1 MSIEPTAAERR
12 VLETFASGDIADFS
26 SAPASERQLRAA
38 FLRAALA
45 ERGGGGASAADEADP
60 GWPRFRGRMRIRG
73 VRIAGTL
80 RPPLG
85 EATLAA
91 GRASL
96 WFSECSFEDPVDL
109 SGAEFLS
116 VHLLGCSLPAFI
128 GASLQLKA
136 DLDLSG
142 SQLSGIADHSSDLG
156 DVRACSIYLNGA
168 EIGGRLHL
176 GAHGQRR
183 FEAAGTVRLEG
194 TRIGGDLILNGAR
207 LDGRGEQALD
217 ARAATIGG
225 DATLVPALGCP
236 FEARGEVSLS
246 AATIAGDLLLSAALL
261 QNPGGRALHCE
272 DLKVESVTLSSR
284 DDVPFRALGRINF
297 LSAIVGGNFIF
308 NHARVCPGPDYAGRA
323 ARGGPVCINLQQ
335 LRVSNALFL
344 SNVGELDPDALDVKA
359 SGPPRPVAGWFLLTA
374 AQVSSLLDEEDGWPA
389 PGFLDL
395 EALTYQRVSDAGGGN
410 QTARRLRWLRLQY
423 PAGAPSAKSFRPQP
437 FEALSHVLRQSG
449 RPEEADAVAV
459 EKIRMRLA
467 ARVDDR
473 WSRIVPGLLMLVSR
487 HGHSSARAIASFFLF
502 IALGTALY
510 GSALWGFDQPFVP
523 VERDPEP
530 TVYTGAFGLLR
541 AEHAAGCPAL
551 VVPFFALDAALPVVD
566 IGQASTCRFD
576 PRGPTRSIWL
586 ALHSVYTLLGAALSA
601 VVVLTLSGLL
611 RRD

>member
-12 VLETFASGDIADFS
+12 VLDTFASGEIADF
-26 SAPASERQLRAA
+26 AGASPTERRIRAE

-45 ERGGGGASAADEADP
+45 ERPDDGAPAVP
-60 GWPRFRGRMRIRG
+60 WPRFRGRMRIRG
-73 VRIAGTL
+73 AHIVGAL
-80 RPPLG
+80 RAPLG
-85 EATLAA
+85 ETTLAS
-91 GRASL
+91 GRAML
-96 WFSECSFEDPVDL
+96 WFNDCTFDAPVDL

-116 VHLLGCSLPAFI
+116 VQLLGCNLPAFV
-128 GASLQLKA
+128 GASLQLRA

-142 SQLSGIADHSSDLG
+142 SHLSGGAGHTSDLG
-156 DVRACSIYLNGA
+156 DVGACSVYLNGA

-176 GAHGQRR
+176 GPHGQRR
-183 FEAAGTVRLEG
+183 FEARGTVRLEG
-194 TRIGGDLILNGAR
+194 ARIEGDLIASGAR

-217 ARAATIGG
+217 ARSATIGG
-225 DATLVPALGCP
+225 DAMFLPALGS
-236 FEARGEVSLS
+236 FEARGEISLS
-246 AATIAGDLLLSAALL
+246 AATIAGDLQLSGALL
-261 QNPGGRALHCE
+261 HNPRGRALHCE

-308 NHARVCPGPDYAGRA
+308 SHARVCPGPDYAGRA

-335 LRVSNALFL
+335 LRVSNACFL
-344 SNVGELDPDALDVKA
+344 ANVGELDPDMLDVKA
-359 SGPPRPVAGWFLLTA
+359 SGPHRPVQGWFLLTA
-374 AQVSSLLDEEDGWPA
+374 AQVTSLLDEEDGWPA

-395 EALTYQRVSDAGGGN
+395 DALSYERVSAAGGN

-423 PAGAPSAKSFRPQP
+423 PGGVPSAQSFRPQP
-437 FEALSHVLRQSG
+437 FEALAHVLRQSG
-449 RPEEADAVAV
+449 RAEEADAVAV

-473 WSRIVPGLLMLVSR
+473 WSRIVPSLLMLVSR
-487 HGHSSARAIASFFLF
+487 HGHSSARAIASFLIF
-502 IALGTALY
+502 IALGSALY
-510 GSALWGFDQPFVP
+510 GTALWGFDQPFVP
-523 VERDPEP
+523 VERDPTP
-530 TVYTGAFGLLR
+530 VDYTTAFGLL
-541 AEHAAGCPAL
+541 HAHHEEGCAAL

-576 PRGPTRSIWL
+576 PRGPTRWIWL
-586 ALHSVYTLLGAALSA
+586 ALHSLYTLLGAALSA

>member
-1 MSIEPTAAERR
+1 MAIEPTAAERR
-12 VLETFASGDIADFS
+12 VLETFASGEVADFS
-26 SAPASERQLRAA
+26 GAAPAERRLRAE

-45 ERGGGGASAADEADP
+45 DRPGDAEADP
-60 GWPRFRGRMRIRG
+60 DDAGSWPRFRGRIRIRG
-73 VRIAGTL
+73 ARIAGTL
-80 RPPLG
+80 RAPLG
-85 EATLAA
+85 AATLAS

-96 WFSECSFEDPVDL
+96 WFSDCTFDAPVDL
-109 SGAEFLS
+109 CGAELLS
-116 VHLLGCSLPAFI
+116 VQLLACDLPAFI

-142 SQLSGIADHSSDLG
+142 SHLSGIADHPSDVG
-156 DVRACSIYLNGA
+156 DVGACSVYLNGA
-168 EIGGRLHL
+168 EIGGRLQL
-176 GAHGQRR
+176 APHGQRR

-194 TRIGGDLILNGAR
+194 ARIGGDLVLSGAR

-217 ARAATIGG
+217 ARAATVGG
-225 DATLVPALGCP
+225 DAVLAPALGCS
-236 FEARGEVSLS
+236 FEASGEVSLS
-246 AATIAGDLLLSAALL
+246 AATIAGDLQMSAALL
-261 QNPGGRALHCE
+261 RNPGGRALHCE

-323 ARGGPVCINLQQ
+323 ARGGPICINLQQ

-359 SGPPRPVAGWFLLTA
+359 SGPHRPVAAWFLLNA
-374 AQVSSLLDEEDGWPA
+374 AQVASLLDEEDGWPA
-389 PGFLDL
+389 AGFLDI
-395 EALTYQRVSDAGGGN
+395 EALTYQRISDAVGGN

-423 PAGAPSAKSFRPQP
+423 PGGIPSSQSFRPQP

-449 RPEEADAVAV
+449 RAEEADAVAV

-473 WSRIVPGLLMLVSR
+473 WSRIVPSLLMLVSR

-502 IALGTALY
+502 IALGSALY
-510 GSALWGFDQPFVP
+510 GTALWGFDQPFVP
-523 VERDPEP
+523 VERDPTP
-530 TVYTGAFGLLR
+530 TEYTAVFGLL
-541 AEHAAGCPAL
+541 HARHGEGCPAL
-551 VVPFFALDAALPVVD
+551 VIPFFALDEALPVVD

-576 PRGPTRSIWL
+576 PRGPARWIWL
-586 ALHSVYTLLGAALSA
+586 SLHSVYTLLGAALSA

>member
-12 VLETFASGDIADFS
+12 VLEAFASGEIADFS
-26 SAPASERQLRAA
+26 QAPPAERRLRAE
-38 FLRAALA
+38 FLRMALA
-45 ERGGGGASAADEADP
+45 ERTDEAAP

-73 VRIAGTL
+73 ARIAGTL
-80 RPPLG
+80 CAPVG
-85 EATLAA
+85 EATLAS

-96 WFSECSFEDPVDL
+96 WFGECTFEDPVDL

-116 VHLLGCSLPAFI
+116 VQLLGCDLPAFI

-136 DLDLSG
+136 ELDLSG
-142 SQLSGIADHSSDLG
+142 SRLSGLADQSDLG
-156 DVRACSIYLNGA
+156 DGRACVYLNGA

-176 GAHGQRR
+176 GPHAQRR

-194 TRIGGDLILNGAR
+194 ARIGGDLVLNGAR

-246 AATIAGDLLLSAALL
+246 AATIAGDLGMSAALL

-308 NHARVCPGPDYAGRA
+308 NHARVAPGPDYAGRA

-335 LRVSNALFL
+335 LRVSNALFV
-344 SNVGELDPDALDVKA
+344 SNVGELDPEALDVKA
-359 SGPPRPVAGWFLLTA
+359 SGPHRPVAGWFLLTA

-389 PGFLDL
+389 PGFLDI
-395 EALTYQRVSDAGGGN
+395 EALTYQRISDAGGGN

-423 PAGAPSAKSFRPQP
+423 PSGVPDAKSFRPQP

-449 RPEEADAVAV
+449 RAEEADAVAV

-473 WSRIVPGLLMLVSR
+473 WSRIVPSLLMLVSR

-502 IALGTALY
+502 IALGSALY
-510 GSALWGFDQPFVP
+510 GAALWGFDQPFVP
-523 VERDPEP
+523 VERDPTP
-530 TVYTGAFGLLR
+530 VDYTAVFGLLHTHH
-541 AEHAAGCPAL
+541 EEGCPAL
-551 VVPFFALDAALPVVD
+551 VVPFFALDEALPVVD

-576 PRGPTRSIWL
+576 PRGPARWIWL
-586 ALHSVYTLLGAALSA
+586 TLHALYTLLGAALSA